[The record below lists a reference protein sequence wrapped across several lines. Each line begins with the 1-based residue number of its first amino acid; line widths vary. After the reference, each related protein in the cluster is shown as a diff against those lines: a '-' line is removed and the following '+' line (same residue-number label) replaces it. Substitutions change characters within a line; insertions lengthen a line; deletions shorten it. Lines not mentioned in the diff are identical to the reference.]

1 MSHMKL
7 FIPGPTE
14 VHPDVLAAM
23 AQPPIGHRSG
33 DFREL
38 AAQVVKGIQ
47 AVLYTQNRIFLS
59 TSSATGLME
68 AAVRNVPLKRVL
80 SLVNGAFGD
89 RWYEIAR
96 ACGVPADKLDVPW
109 GKGIRPEQVD
119 AALSHGDYD
128 AITLV
133 HNETSTGVMN
143 PLEGIAEVVRAHKE
157 VALLVDTVS
166 SMAGTKVEVD
176 RLGLDVCLAS
186 VQKCWALPPGFAIA
200 AVSERAMERAR
211 KSERAGYY
219 FSFKEFDKSYQKNE
233 TTVTPSIPHIYG
245 LQATLKR
252 IFAEGLENRWGRHA
266 AMAERTRAWARG
278 QGFAIFSEDGFHSNT
293 VTCIANTREI
303 DVKGLNGALKA
314 QGMTISDGYGD
325 LKNKTFRIAHLGEI
339 SMADLED
346 LFPRIEAFVGRPA

>member
-1 MSHMKL
+1 MTHLKL

-23 AQPPIGHRSG
+23 ARHPIGHRSG

-38 AAQVVKGIQ
+38 VAQVVKGIQ

-80 SLVNGAFGD
+80 SLVNGAFGE
-89 RWYEIAR
+89 RWHEIAR
-96 ACGVPADKLDVPW
+96 ACGVPADRLDVPW
-109 GKGIRPEQVD
+109 GQGIRPEAVD
-119 AALSHGDYD
+119 AALRRGDYD
-128 AITLV
+128 AVTLV

-143 PLEGIAEVVRAHKE
+143 PLEGIAQVVKAHPD

-166 SMAGTKVEVD
+166 SMAGARVEVD

-186 VQKCWALPPGFAIA
+186 VQKCWGLPPGFALC

-245 LQATLKR
+245 LQAVLKR
-252 IFAEGLENRWGRHA
+252 IFDEGLDARWARHA

-278 QGFAIFSEDGFHSNT
+278 LGFAMFSEEGFHSHT
-293 VTCIANTREI
+293 VSCIANSREI

-314 QGMTISDGYGD
+314 QGLTISDGYGD
-325 LKNKTFRIAHLGEI
+325 LKNQTFRIAHMGEI
-339 SMADLED
+339 TLADLED
-346 LFPRIEAFVGRPA
+346 LFGRIEAFVGGAK